1 MTTSYILPPALI
13 DYLEQYG
20 CRQPALLQQLRDDT
34 AKQFTPQPMITA
46 LAGQFLGMLV
56 QLTGAKRI
64 LEIGTFTGYS
74 STWMALHLP
83 DDGHI
88 TTLDRDPRTVALA
101 HQYWERA
108 GIAHKIT
115 SVIGDAKETLAT
127 LGEALEAP
135 FDLIFIDADKL
146 AYDFY
151 YEKALTLVKTGGLI
165 TIDNTLW
172 DGEVAQDPRPNKQA
186 EALHALNVKIH
197 ADLRVDM
204 CLTNMGDGMT
214 LVRKRG

>member
-1 MTTSYILPPALI
+1 MTPSYILPPALVA
-13 DYLEQYG
+13 YLDQYG

-34 AKQFTPQPMITA
+34 ATQFTPQPMVTA
-46 LAGQFLGMLV
+46 LAGQFLAMLV

-83 DDGHI
+83 EDGQI
-88 TTLDRDPRTVALA
+88 TTLDRDPRTVAMA
-101 HQYWERA
+101 QQYWA
-108 GIAHKIT
+108 KADVAHKI
-115 SVIGDAKETLAT
+115 SSIIADAKETLET
-127 LGEALEAP
+127 LEGP
-135 FDLIFIDADKL
+135 FDLIFIDADKR

-165 TIDNTLW
+165 IIDNTLW

-186 EALHALNVKIH
+186 EALHALNQKIQT
-197 ADLRVDM
+197 DTRVNM
-204 CLTNMGDGMT
+204 CLTNVGDGMT
-214 LVRKRG
+214 LVIKT